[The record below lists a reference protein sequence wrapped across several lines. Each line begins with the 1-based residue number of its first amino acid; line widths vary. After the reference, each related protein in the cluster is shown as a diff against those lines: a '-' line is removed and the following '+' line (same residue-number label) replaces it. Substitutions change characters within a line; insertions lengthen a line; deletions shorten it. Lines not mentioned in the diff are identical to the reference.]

1 MIERYVTPCS
11 LAILMLG
18 VAVGDI
24 STASAQDA
32 DRQAQLAEFVE
43 RLEETRARLNLT
55 DPQVEQITP
64 ILRSQFEAQMEVLRE
79 HGVAVGDNG
88 AGAAAGGRRL
98 GLLALLR
105 LGRDLDEVRER
116 TLDQL
121 REVLTDEQIEIYR
134 EIEEENREAMRERMR
149 ERG

>member
-32 DRQAQLAEFVE
+32 DRQAQLAEFEE

-64 ILRSQFEAQMEVLRE
+64 ILRSQFEAQMEVLQE
-79 HGVAVGDNG
+79 HGVAVGDIG
-88 AGAAAGGRRL
+88 AGAAEGGRRL